1 MPSFISYDAGSLDAA
16 MGHDRQVAIPTKYVV
31 VLKVRERP
39 AVWLWNAQSQRIL
52 CCMRLYSLP

>member
-1 MPSFISYDAGSLDAA
+1 MPSFISYDAGNLDAA
-16 MGHDRQVAIPTKYVV
+16 MIGKLQTLQSVV

-52 CCMRLYSLP
+52 CCMV